1 MALGL
6 CQTAKAQTMKEALG
20 KYFLVG
26 AAVNTNVVYGIDNKG
41 ANVVK
46 ENFNAIVAENCMKGE
61 EIHPEENRYYW
72 TDADRTV
79 EFARMNHLTMTGH
92 CLVWH
97 SQAPRW
103 MFTDAN
109 GKKVSREVLIDRMYH
124 HITTVVKHFKGKVI
138 GWDVVN
144 EVVEDDGSIRHS
156 PYYDIIGEDF
166 IELAFRFAH
175 EADPKAE
182 LYLNDY
188 SMSNPKKRATY
199 CRIIRDLRKKG
210 IRVDAMGM
218 QSHHGLDYPNL
229 KEWEATMDSL
239 SACGVKVML
248 TELDLNVLPN
258 PDRFGGAEVSQNF
271 AYREKLDPYRNG
283 ITKEGTRKFEQRY
296 LEIFK
301 IINRHRDQ
309 ISRVTFW
316 GVDDGTSWLN
326 GFPVPGRTNYPLF
339 FDRQYKAKPIMK
351 KVIDLF
357 K

>member
-1 MALGL
+1 
-6 CQTAKAQTMKEALG
+6 
-20 KYFLVG
+20 
-26 AAVNTNVVYGIDNKG
+26 
-41 ANVVK
+41 
-46 ENFNAIVAENCMKGE
+46 
-61 EIHPEENRYYW
+61 
-72 TDADRTV
+72 
-79 EFARMNHLTMTGH
+79 
-92 CLVWH
+92 
-97 SQAPRW
+97 
-103 MFTDAN
+103 
-109 GKKVSREVLIDRMYH
+109 
-124 HITTVVKHFKGKVI
+124 
-138 GWDVVN
+138 
-144 EVVEDDGSIRHS
+144 
-156 PYYDIIGEDF
+156 
-166 IELAFRFAH
+166 
-175 EADPKAE
+175 
-182 LYLNDY
+182 
-188 SMSNPKKRATY
+188 
-199 CRIIRDLRKKG
+199 
-210 IRVDAMGM
+210 
-218 QSHHGLDYPNL
+218 
-229 KEWEATMDSL
+229 MDSL